1 MLTLPTTDAPC
12 RARASSR
19 VRRAPP
25 PWAALRRWTAAAW
38 PPGCCSRW
46 RPVALA
52 QAIELTH
59 FEVQR
64 SDDGVLLSF
73 ATAFE
78 LPRSVEEALLK
89 GVPLH
94 FEASADV
101 MQDRWYWRDRRVAH
115 ASRGWRLT
123 YQPLT
128 RRFRVGF
135 GGLNQNYDTLADA
148 LASLR
153 SSSRWKIAEPGQ
165 LDDDSRHYVEFVL
178 QARHHAAAAA
188 DADRH
193 RRPAGMVAVGR
204 APAALQL
211 SGGGIDGGSGSTAQ
225 A

>member
-1 MLTLPTTDAPC
+1 M
-12 RARASSR
+12 
-19 VRRAPP
+19 
-25 PWAALRRWTAAAW
+25 AAW
-38 PPGCCSRW
+38 LLLALA
-46 RPVALA
+46 PVALA

-64 SDDGVLLSF
+64 SDEGVLLSF

-94 FEASADV
+94 FEATAEV
-101 MQDRWYWRDRRVAH
+101 MQERWYWRDRRIAR

-165 LDDDSRHYVEFVL
+165 LDDDSRHYVEFVFRL
-178 QARHHAAAAA
+178 DTTQLPRPMQIGIGGQPEWSLAVE
-188 DADRH
+188 
-193 RRPAGMVAVGR
+193 RRQR
-204 APAALQL
+204 FN
-211 SGGGIDGGSGSTAQ
+211 
-225 A
+225 